1 MRFKIDWASLTVGS
15 KLAFWLCFNLYLT
28 AIFQVQAPGGLN
40 LKGRFNGGFFAL
52 PDWGAYIWRGLYVE
66 GLIFGIFNGI
76 SSNLQLPKERL
87 LININVQ
94 FYMKVVAADPS

>member
-1 MRFKIDWASLTVGS
+1 M
-15 KLAFWLCFNLYLT
+15 
-28 AIFQVQAPGGLN
+28 
-40 LKGRFNGGFFAL
+40 
-52 PDWGAYIWRGLYVE
+52 E